1 MKCCVGG
8 HESVHISVIARVRNN
23 GSTFQSFLHALRG
36 GGLVL
41 GVSVMVRC
49 PYNGVDCPLRNVTFT
64 YSFNYYD
71 HRLMLICIVASFV

>member
-36 GGLVL
+36 GGGLVL

-49 PYNGVDCPLRNVTFT
+49 PYNE
-64 YSFNYYD
+64 S
-71 HRLMLICIVASFV
+71 RLST

>member
-36 GGLVL
+36 GGAGAG
-41 GVSVMVRC
+41 GVR
-49 PYNGVDCPLRNVTFT
+49 NGEVSIQRE
-64 YSFNYYD
+64 S
-71 HRLMLICIVASFV
+71 IVHLEM

>member
-1 MKCCVGG
+1 MSLYIMSQNFGQCPFWLEKKQVKCCTGG

-23 GSTFQSFLHALRG
+23 ESTFQSFLHAFRGG

-49 PYNGVDCPLRNVTFT
+49 PYKE
-64 YSFNYYD
+64 S
-71 HRLMLICIVASFV
+71 RLST

>member
-1 MKCCVGG
+1 MKCCTGG

-23 GSTFQSFLHALRG
+23 ESTFQSFLHVFRGG

-49 PYNGVDCPLRNVTFT
+49 PYKE
-64 YSFNYYD
+64 S
-71 HRLMLICIVASFV
+71 RLST